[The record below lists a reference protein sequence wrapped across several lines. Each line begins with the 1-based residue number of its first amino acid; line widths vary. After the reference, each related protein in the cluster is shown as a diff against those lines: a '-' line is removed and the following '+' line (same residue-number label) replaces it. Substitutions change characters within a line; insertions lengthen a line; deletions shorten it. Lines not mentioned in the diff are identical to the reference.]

1 MVTSSIGVM
10 PRVTVVIPNWNRRDL
25 LERLL
30 EGLRAQTYSIEEI
43 IVVDNA
49 SGDASAE
56 AAASKGARVI
66 ALERNL
72 GFARAVNR
80 GIKETRTEL
89 VAIVNNDVEVEKDW
103 LERLVKMVRLP
114 RVWFAAGKLRSAA
127 QPDRIEGTYDLVC
140 RGACAWRAG
149 SGRPDGPLWSR
160 PRRIRLAPFTA
171 TLFRT
176 DLFHRVGL
184 LDENFGSYL
193 EDVDFGLRC
202 AMHGY
207 YGVYAPDAVASHAGS
222 ATLGRWDKRTVRL
235 IARNQVLL
243 AAKHYPARYFVRYGW
258 PLFVSQSLWGLV
270 ALRHGRGLS
279 FLRGKLEGIAGF
291 RRARREVKRAGGFR
305 HGLSKILV
313 ESESE
318 IFRIQKRTGFD
329 KFWRAYF
336 AFTSLT

>member
-1 MVTSSIGVM
+1 M
-10 PRVTVVIPNWNRRDL
+10 PRVTVVIPTWNRRDL

-30 EGLRAQTYSIEEI
+30 DRLGAQTYSIEEV

-49 SGDASAE
+49 SRDASAE
-56 AAASKGARVI
+56 AAAAKGARVI
-66 ALERNL
+66 ALERNF
-72 GFARAVNR
+72 GFAKAVNL

-89 VAIVNNDVEVEKDW
+89 VAIVNNDIEVEPDW

-127 QPDRIEGTYDLVC
+127 HPEQIDGAYDLLC

-149 SGRPDGPLWSR
+149 SGRADGPLWSR

-176 DLFHRVGL
+176 DIFKRVGL
-184 LDENFGSYL
+184 LDESFGSYL

-202 AMHGY
+202 AMNGY
-207 YGVYAPDAVASHAGS
+207 YGVYVPDAVATHAGS

-235 IARNQVLL
+235 ISRNQVLL
-243 AAKHYPARYFVRYGW
+243 AAKHYPARYFFRYGW
-258 PLFVSQSLWGLV
+258 SVFVAQSLWGLV
-270 ALRHGRGLS
+270 AARHGRAFS
-279 FLRGKLEGIAGF
+279 FLRGKAEGIAAF
-291 RRARREVKRAGGFR
+291 HKARREVKRAGGFR

-318 IFRIQKRTGFD
+318 IYRLQKRCGFD
-329 KFWRAYF
+329 RFWRAYF
-336 AFTSLT
+336 ALTSLT